1 MAVSTKWIYP
11 PNWDGD
17 VTQPPRRWCVQLMR
31 ITPDTTEETNVRK
44 VVLADLITP
53 EKTVPTKFV
62 IERIEYNCM
71 GFSGITLE
79 FDRGT
84 DSVFFYIPGDRSG
97 FADYR
102 KKGGLVDDEVGDTG
116 DILLSTT
123 GATANDSYTIKIN
136 FRVK

>member
-17 VTQPPRRWCVQLMR
+17 VSQPPRRWCVQLMSVSAG
-31 ITPDTTEETNVRK
+31 TDETNVRK

-53 EKTVPTKFV
+53 AGTIPTKFV
-62 IERIEYNCM
+62 IEKITHNCM
-71 GFSGITLE
+71 GFAGITLK
-79 FDRGT
+79 FDRET
-84 DSVFFYIPGDRSG
+84 DSVFFYAPGDGTG
-97 FADYR
+97 FVDYR
-102 KKGGLVDDEVGDTG
+102 REGGLVDDEVGDTG
-116 DILLSTT
+116 DILLTTT